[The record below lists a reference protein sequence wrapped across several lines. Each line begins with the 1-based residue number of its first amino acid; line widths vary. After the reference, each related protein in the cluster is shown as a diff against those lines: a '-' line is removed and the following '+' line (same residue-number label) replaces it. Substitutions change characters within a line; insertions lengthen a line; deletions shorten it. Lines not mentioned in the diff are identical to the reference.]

1 MSNST
6 NLGLPYLE
14 ASQAQKHVT
23 VNEALARLDAQIH
36 LCVLSRVLATPP
48 ATPVDGDRYLIAAA
62 PTAAWTGQTGK
73 LAMWLEG
80 AWVFVTPREGWR
92 MWVADEDQLLIYN
105 GTTWQGSGVPS
116 QLQNLQLLGVNA
128 SADTTNKFVVSSA
141 ATLFNHAGNGHQ
153 IKLNKNTNADTA
165 SFLFQTGFSGRAEIG
180 TTGDDAFHFK
190 VSADGTTFTEVL
202 IADAATERLNFPKG
216 IALTAQ
222 AAPSTPVNGQIW
234 QDSATGKMRLHEGGV
249 TRNLMGASNFGAVA
263 ARNLIQN

>member
-6 NLGLPYLE
+6 NLQLPYLT
-14 ASQAQKHVT
+14 AAQAQKHVT

-36 LCVLSRVLATPP
+36 LSVLSRVFTTPP
-48 ATPVDGDRYLIAAA
+48 VTPAEGDRYLVAAS
-62 PTAAWTGQTGK
+62 PTAAWSGQPGK

-128 SADTTNKFVVSSA
+128 TADTTNKLTVSSA
-141 ATLFNHAGNGHQ
+141 ATLFNHVGNGHQ
-153 IKLNKNTNADTA
+153 IKLNKNAVGDTA

-190 VSADGTTFTEVL
+190 VSADGSSFTDLL
-202 IADAATERLNFPKG
+202 IADGA
-216 IALTAQ
+216 TAQ
-222 AAPSTPVNGQIW
+222 LTLPRGVTVAAQTAPASPVNGQLW
-234 QDSATGKMRLHEGGV
+234 QDSTTGKIRIQEGGV
-249 TRNLMGASNFGAVA
+249 SRNLVPTQNFGAIA
-263 ARNLIQN
+263 ARHLIIN

>member
-6 NLGLPYLE
+6 YLELPYLE

-36 LCVLSRVLATPP
+36 LSVLSRALSTPP
-48 ATPVDGDRYLIAAA
+48 VTPVEGDRYLVASA
-62 PTAAWTGQTGK
+62 PTAAWVGQSGK
-73 LAMWLEG
+73 LAIWLAG
-80 AWVFVTPREGWR
+80 AWFFVTPREGWR
-92 MWVADEDQLLIYN
+92 MWVADEDQLLIFN

-116 QLQNLQLLGVNA
+116 QLQNLQLLGINA

-153 IKLNKNTNADTA
+153 IKLNKNAAEDTA

-190 VSADGTTFTEVL
+190 VSADGSAFTDLL
-202 IADAATERLNFPKG
+202 IADGATARLNFPNG
-216 IALTAQ
+216 ISLLAQ
-222 AAPSTPVNGQIW
+222 SAPAAPVNGQIW
-234 QDSATGKMRLHEGGV
+234 HDSTTGKIRLQEGGQAKNMV
-249 TRNLMGASNFGAVA
+249 SAFGFGPLA
-263 ARNLIQN
+263 ARHLIPN